1 MYDIRAKT
9 WAIMVLG
16 EIVMEN
22 IISFFILIT
31 FVGFAKKQTD
41 DFFCVKSVVGKF
53 VAGFQ
58 VLRFSFFAAGKRML
72 FNISLYPQE
81 LGCKSRSVTGSPM

>member
-22 IISFFILIT
+22 IISFF
-31 FVGFAKKQTD
+31 KKYLCLKKIIVQKLD
-41 DFFCVKSVVGKF
+41 
-53 VAGFQ
+53 
-58 VLRFSFFAAGKRML
+58 
-72 FNISLYPQE
+72 
-81 LGCKSRSVTGSPM
+81 